1 MRNVVNIKYSLIGLL
16 FLTVLGINWSV
27 THSEEKANAMSIYDF
42 KAKTIEGVDKSM
54 ADYKGKVILVVN
66 VASKCGFTKQYEGLQ
81 ALYSKYKDRGLEILG
96 FPCNQFG
103 SQEPGTNEEIK
114 SFCSLNYGVNFQIFD
129 KIDVNG
135 DNAHPIYKYLTKAKG
150 GVITDGIKWNFTKFL
165 IDKQGNVVD
174 RFAPTTSPESLEDD
188 IEKLL

>member
-1 MRNVVNIKYSLIGLL
+1 MRNLVNIKYTLIGLL

-42 KAKTIEGVDKSM
+42 KAKTIDGVDKSM

-114 SFCSLNYGVNFQIFD
+114 SF
-129 KIDVNG
+129 
-135 DNAHPIYKYLTKAKG
+135 A
-150 GVITDGIKWNFTKFL
+150 
-165 IDKQGNVVD
+165 
-174 RFAPTTSPESLEDD
+174 R
-188 IEKLL
+188 